1 MTKER
6 SILNVA
12 VSIFFRIVLFLGS
25 FLVRRYL
32 IRFVGNDVN
41 GLNSLYLSVIGVLSV
56 AELGIGDAIIFCMYK
71 PIVEGDD
78 KKVSALYGLYKKVYI
93 LITM

>member
-71 PIVEGDD
+71 PIVEGDTA
-78 KKVSALYGLYKKVYI
+78 KV
-93 LITM
+93 